1 MDLLRIIHKNFTLS
15 VECANFWSVNA
26 KSRQNIPEGQTSC
39 YSWNELELVESAQLF
54 LENGTAIDLVSGE
67 NNLPLFY
74 DNTDY
79 AVWVDF
85 SDDVSDVQFRNERQD
100 VCDRFSYKPNRHV
113 LSGFLNYGN
122 DIGKSDISFAYKCGE
137 KLKYFVFSFE
147 VLSTKLDYHKHWE
160 KIVRDIEEE
169 YRMLSLDYLRKT
181 YHGISINHQ
190 NNESFDLVWWNVFQD
205 IQERFI
211 KSCRA
216 ILASPRHKLRPE
228 KTFLRAD
235 KIIHFTPQLE
245 QEFAEYKCNEG
256 HLYAVDVQTT
266 SNNTFE
272 NRFFKHTL
280 CYVARKYQSIA
291 ERVNSIS
298 MLSDG
303 VKESIQQTEKELKQM
318 VRNPF
323 FRTVGKFEG
332 IKQESLILQKD
343 VNYSQVYR
351 TGILL
356 RKSFS
361 LNEGMFRMQTKDI
374 ATLYEIWCFIQVA
387 HIVKELLG
395 ESAEMSHRNRT
406 ELNNMFTYE
415 LGKGEYSKI
424 LFEKDGV
431 QLAELIYNPKNS
443 DKVFEDDESLSV
455 QNLVS
460 RTVPQKPDIVLQL
473 TKNDIE
479 QQMKMTY
486 LFDAKYRLSG
496 KEKGIDTPPDD
507 AINQMHRYRDAIYY
521 QNRGGELKKEVIGG
535 YILFPGDGERTA
547 VEMSKYYK
555 SISEVNI
562 GAFPLRPS
570 NDNSRQLLVD
580 FIAKLLEKKAKAI
593 VTEVIPQKGTV
604 VSVKDRVLVGIVKR
618 DEQAFEDGSATI
630 YYSGPKFPTTIS
642 LDGLHYFVPYIKDKG
657 IRDIYEITKI
667 RTITSREAKGD
678 KDAGD
683 DLRLALELGTHR
695 QLFND
700 YQPHVLEVQYSFTDA
715 TLEKLGC

>member
-1 MDLLRIIHKNFTLS
+1 MDLLRIEHNDFTLS
-15 VECANFWSVNA
+15 VECANFWSVDA
-26 KSRQNIPEGQTSC
+26 KSRQNMPQGQVSF
-39 YSWNELELVESAQLF
+39 YSWNADVQSAWLFPESGSPVE
-54 LENGTAIDLVSGE
+54 IISGE

-79 AVWVDF
+79 AVWADF
-85 SDDVSDVQFRNERQD
+85 KDDVMDVQFRNERQD
-100 VCDRFSYKPNRHV
+100 VCDRFSYKPTRHV

-122 DIGKSDISFAYKCGE
+122 DIGKSDIAFAYKRDGE
-137 KLKYFVFSFE
+137 SKTFVFSFE

-160 KIVRDIEEE
+160 MIVRDVEEE

-181 YHGISINHQ
+181 YHGISISHQ
-190 NNESFDLVWWNVFQD
+190 NNENFDLVWWNVFQD
-205 IQERFI
+205 IQARFI

-216 ILASPRHKLRPE
+216 ILACPRHKLRPE

-235 KIIHFTPQLE
+235 KIIRFTPQLE
-245 QEFAEYKCNEG
+245 QEFAENKSNEG

-291 ERVNSIS
+291 ERVKSYFTLATN
-298 MLSDG
+298 
-303 VKESIQQTEKELKQM
+303 VKESIIHTEKELQQM

-332 IKQESLILQKD
+332 MKQESLILQKD
-343 VNYSQVYR
+343 VNYSQIYR

-361 LNEGMFRMQTKDI
+361 LNEGLFRMQTKDI
-374 ATLYEIWCFIQVA
+374 ATLYEIWCFIQVS

-395 ESAEMSHRNRT
+395 ESVEMSHCNRT

-415 LGKGEYSKI
+415 LGKGEYSRI
-424 LFEKDGV
+424 LFQKDDV
-431 QLAELIYNPKNS
+431 ELAELVYNPKTNNN
-443 DKVFEDDESLSV
+443 VFEDDNSLSME
-455 QNLVS
+455 NLTS

-486 LFDAKYRLSG
+486 LFDAKYRINGKSG
-496 KEKGIDTPPDD
+496 GADTPPDD

-521 QNRGGELKKEVIGG
+521 QNGSGELKKEVIGG
-535 YILFPGDGERTA
+535 YILFPGDGERSA
-547 VEMSKYYK
+547 IEMSKYYT
-555 SISEVNI
+555 SINEVNI
-562 GAFPLRPS
+562 GAFPLRPG
-570 NDNSRQLLVD
+570 NDDSRQLLVN
-580 FIAKLLEKKAKAI
+580 FIANLLEKKAKTI

-604 VSVKDRVLVGIVKR
+604 VSVRDRVLVGIVKR
-618 DEQAFEDGSATI
+618 EEQAFEDGTATR
-630 YYSGPKFPTTIS
+630 YYSGKEFPTTIS
-642 LDGLHYFVPYIKDKG
+642 LDGLHYFAPYIKGKG
-657 IRDIYEITKI
+657 VRDMYEITKI

-678 KDAGD
+678 DSEGN
-683 DLRLALELGTHR
+683 DLRLAFELGNR
-695 QLFND
+695 QQLFNE
-700 YQPHVLEVQYSFTDA
+700 YHPYELKVQHSFTD
-715 TLEKLGC
+715 TTIEELK